1 MLVEQA
7 VYYAFI
13 TLVWF
18 WYSVWWSVN
27 TWHFNKN
34 YCKPIHRIL
43 TFFLMFKTLNC
54 AFTYLS
60 MITCEND
67 ETCHWNLAT
76 TSSFTIYNTF
86 LFTNLLLLS
95 KGFSFV
101 KEYLDRNE
109 LTVVAMSMAAIYV
122 GFSAYSINKTKLII
136 LPLLLLCLFF
146 SLNIYYTRLTLQSLI
161 FEYRQLS
168 SQNNPILLPYLI
180 TKLTLYKILFRTLCF
195 YMPIK
200 IFGLFFSW
208 LFSPPMTT
216 SNSISPGLKIIDESS
231 EIFCL
236 LIITW
241 VFRAKNRGD
250 YFELGHFS
258 EEREMRRFIPINKAQ
273 VPTSLTVEKLENNP
287 ILLITP
293 KGKNQCVYTNFLIA
307 NPVRT

>member
-1 MLVEQA
+1 
-7 VYYAFI
+7 
-13 TLVWF
+13 
-18 WYSVWWSVN
+18 
-27 TWHFNKN
+27 
-34 YCKPIHRIL
+34 
-43 TFFLMFKTLNC
+43 
-54 AFTYLS
+54 
-60 MITCEND
+60 
-67 ETCHWNLAT
+67 
-76 TSSFTIYNTF
+76 
-86 LFTNLLLLS
+86 
-95 KGFSFV
+95 
-101 KEYLDRNE
+101 
-109 LTVVAMSMAAIYV
+109 MSMAAIYV

-216 SNSISPGLKIIDESS
+216 SNSISPVLKIIDESS

-287 ILLITP
+287 MLLITP

-307 NPVRT
+307 NPVRK